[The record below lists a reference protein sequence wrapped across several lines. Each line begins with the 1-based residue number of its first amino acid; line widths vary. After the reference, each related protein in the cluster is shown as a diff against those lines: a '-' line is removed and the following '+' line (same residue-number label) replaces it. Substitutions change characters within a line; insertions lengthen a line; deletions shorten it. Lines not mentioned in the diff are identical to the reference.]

1 MMVRWRQIG
10 TFRRRLTWSMA
21 LLCVGVLVVAEALV
35 FFGTRQA
42 LRASLDGA
50 LLSIAHAES
59 ASMTD
64 RPDGAVHVHNAG
76 TLASEAGTGPG
87 YEHFVQIKDADLR
100 VLAQTSNVTA
110 RTNFPQD
117 PVLERRALSGQSF
130 FADIDNAS
138 ERYRAVYYPLDT
150 MASGKVVVVVA
161 VPTKPLIR
169 SLEVLLATL
178 VGSLLVGS
186 AAAVWGAARLS
197 ASLTRPLE
205 RVTRAARAIDEAT
218 LGARIPEVSPDREL
232 RDLSEILNEMLGRL
246 GTAFHAQQRSVEAQK
261 RFMADASHEVR
272 TPLANMRGTVEVAL
286 RRPRPAEE
294 YREALETLLPE
305 IVRLSNLVSDLLTL
319 SRVEGGRLA
328 ESFTPCDLAE
338 IAHVV
343 AANFSTRA
351 TAKGVALRVEA
362 HEPVLVRGSPGQLQ
376 QVITNLLD
384 NAIRHTPAE
393 SGVVIL
399 VRRGPR
405 GAEVS
410 VSDQGVGLSSEDRDR
425 IFERFYRVD
434 GARTRESGGVGLG
447 LAIVKAIVEAHGGE
461 VRVDSEPGRGATF
474 SVHLPVPTKG

>member
-21 LLCVGVLVVAEALV
+21 LLCVGVLVVAEAFV

-42 LRASLDGA
+42 LRANLDGA

-76 TLASEAGTGPG
+76 TLASEVGTGPG

-110 RTNFPQD
+110 RTDFPQD
-117 PVLERRALSGQSF
+117 HVLERHALSGQSF

-138 ERYRAVYYPLDT
+138 ESYRAVYYPLDT
-150 MASGKVVVVVA
+150 TASGRVVVVVA
-161 VPTKPLIR
+161 VPTKPLTR
-169 SLEVLLATL
+169 SLKALLATL

-197 ASLTRPLE
+197 AYLTRPLE
-205 RVTRAARAIDEAT
+205 RVTRAARSIDEAT
-218 LGARIPEVSPDREL
+218 LGARIPELSPDREL
-232 RDLSEILNEMLGRL
+232 RELSDILNEMLDRL
-246 GTAFHAQQRSVEAQK
+246 ETAFHAQQRIVEAQK

-272 TPLANMRGTVEVAL
+272 TPLANMRGTVEVTL

-305 IVRLSNLVSDLLTL
+305 IVRLSSLVSDLLTL

-328 ESFTPCDLAE
+328 ENFTPCDLAE

-343 AANFSTRA
+343 AASFSTRA

-362 HEPVLVRGSPGQLQ
+362 HEPVLVRGSYGQLQ
-376 QVITNLLD
+376 QVVTNLLD

-393 SGVVIL
+393 SGVVVA

-410 VSDQGVGLSSEDRDR
+410 VSDAGVGLSPEDRDR

-474 SVHLPVPTKG
+474 SVHLPVPTAD

>member
-1 MMVRWRQIG
+1 
-10 TFRRRLTWSMA
+10 MA
-21 LLCVGVLVVAEALV
+21 LLCVGGLVVAEALV

-42 LRASLDGA
+42 LRANLDGA

-100 VLAQTSNVTA
+100 VLAQTSNITA
-110 RTNFPQD
+110 RTDFPQN

-130 FADIDNAS
+130 FADIDNTS

-150 MASGKVVVVVA
+150 TASGRVVVVVA
-161 VPTKPLIR
+161 VATKPVIR
-169 SLEVLLATL
+169 SLEALLATL
-178 VGSLLVGS
+178 VGALLVGS

-197 ASLTRPLE
+197 AYLTRPLE
-205 RVTRAARAIDEAT
+205 RITKAARSIDEAT
-218 LGARIPEVSPDREL
+218 LGARIPDVSPDREL
-232 RDLSEILNEMLGRL
+232 RELSDILNEMLGRL
-246 GTAFHAQQRSVEAQK
+246 ETAFHAQQRNVEAQK

-272 TPLANMRGTVEVAL
+272 TPLANMRGTVEVTL
-286 RRPRPAEE
+286 RRPRTAEE

-305 IVRLSNLVSDLLTL
+305 IVRLSSLVSDLLTL

-338 IAHVV
+338 IVHVV
-343 AANFSTRA
+343 AASFSARA

-362 HEPVLVRGSPGQLQ
+362 HEPVLVRGSHGQLQ
-376 QVITNLLD
+376 QVVTNLLD
-384 NAIRHTPAE
+384 NAIRHTPAA
-393 SGVVIL
+393 SVVVVA

-410 VSDQGVGLSSEDRDR
+410 VSDQGVGLSPEDRGR

-461 VRVDSEPGRGATF
+461 VWVDSEPGRGATF
-474 SVHLPVPTKG
+474 SVHLPAQTTG